1 MTVKGTTRDSQA
13 LARAINNRERFE
25 SSGAL
30 SGEYVPGGA
39 DGDYGRYLVR
49 SYAEPVAVVDYT
61 KHRAYV
67 TSRKFSVTTSRHQNT
82 TYAALSRVLSVD
94 ETTVHASRI
103 DTRGEPY
110 NARMLAY

>member
-1 MTVKGTTRDSQA
+1 MIKATTRDWQA
-13 LARAINNRERFE
+13 LSRAINSREGFA

-39 DGDYGRYLVR
+39 DGDYGRYIVR
-49 SYAEPVAVVDYT
+49 SYAEPVAVVNYAR
-61 KHRAYV
+61 HRAYV

-82 TYAALSRVLSVD
+82 TRAALSRVLAVD

-103 DTRGEPY
+103 DTHGEPY
-110 NARMLAY
+110 NA